1 MNSLQIFKLACVRRI
16 LSRAKCAAI
25 PALQRLHESHLCR
38 VDLAASVD
46 APRERSV
53 EDDVEVRER
62 REDVDE
68 VEDVPGVAQEGVL
81 VVHV

>member
-1 MNSLQIFKLACVRRI
+1 MISTLQW
-16 LSRAKCAAI
+16 
-25 PALQRLHESHLCR
+25 LHESHLSR
-38 VDLAASVD
+38 VDFAFASVD